1 MGGLRGVRFEVMLLG
16 LEMVDTGFWRL
27 DFGDAEERHGEV
39 LFKVFAENGD
49 VRWWE
54 WECLDAWS

>member
-49 VRWWE
+49 VLWWE
-54 WECLDAWS
+54 